1 LIQAMRQ
8 RPGLEVPGDRAEL
21 APLEVMQA
29 GMRV

>member
-1 LIQAMRQ
+1 MRQ

-29 GMRV
+29 GVRV